1 METCRLQWDLF
12 IENLVK
18 GLKNERR
25 NSDFV
30 DISLAVSGGV
40 VIHCHKLVLSIA
52 STFFRTILKE
62 NNHPYPMIF
71 LSDISKENLVA
82 LLDFMYFGE
91 VEISSDQLDSFL
103 ASAERLGVLGLVKA
117 AAEDYTAQNS
127 QELNVYDILSVR
139 GSSVK
144 SDPGKNSSV
153 KIASGKNTP
162 IESTSSPKSPSQIQR
177 EVPDNSITPTEVL
190 RGDELNAKIEEHCTK
205 LGPGQLQ
212 CKICQKRFCTKR
224 KIFGHIERHMNLKFP
239 CNICEKECPTRHA
252 LEIHCDK
259 KHGVKIGNPLSL

>member
-1 METCRLQWDLF
+1 
-12 IENLVK
+12 
-18 GLKNERR
+18 
-25 NSDFV
+25 
-30 DISLAVSGGV
+30 
-40 VIHCHKLVLSIA
+40 
-52 STFFRTILKE
+52 
-62 NNHPYPMIF
+62 MIF

-103 ASAERLGVLGLVKA
+103 ASAERLGVVGLVKA

-162 IESTSSPKSPSQIQR
+162 NGPKWS
-177 EVPDNSITPTEVL
+177 
-190 RGDELNAKIEEHCTK
+190 
-205 LGPGQLQ
+205 
-212 CKICQKRFCTKR
+212 KRSKR
-224 KIFGHIERHMNLKFP
+224 SK
-239 CNICEKECPTRHA
+239 T
-252 LEIHCDK
+252 
-259 KHGVKIGNPLSL
+259 V